1 MSKAFTKEDDDAPE
15 EPLVARPLS
24 TLPFGAKNYLTADGA
39 ERFRAELRALAEQR
53 SSVAQFA
60 DDPGSKRQ
68 LRALDQRALDLEDLL
83 ATAEIVPSNACDPDE
98 VCFGSTVTVR
108 EPDGTEQQYRIVG
121 VDEADFDRGWVS
133 WISPI
138 ARALTGARLGQQ
150 VAFKFPSGEKQL
162 EIVAIHA

>member
-24 TLPFGAKNYLTADGA
+24 TLPFGAKNYVTADGA
-39 ERFRAELRALAEQR
+39 ERFRAELRELAEQR
-53 SSVAQFA
+53 SSLAGSA
-60 DDPGSKRQ
+60 EDPSIKRQ
-68 LRALDQRALDLEDLL
+68 LRALDQRALDLEDML
-83 ATAEIVPSNACDPDE
+83 ATAEIVPANACNPDE

-108 EPDGTEQQYRIVG
+108 EPDGIEHRYRIVG

-138 ARALTGARLGQQ
+138 ARALTGARVGQR

-162 EIVAIHA
+162 EIVAIAP

>member
-39 ERFRAELRALAEQR
+39 ERFRAELRDLAEQR
-53 SSVAQFA
+53 AALAEPA
-60 DDPGSKRQ
+60 DNPSAKRQ
-68 LRALDQRALDLEDLL
+68 LRALDQRALDVEDML
-83 ATAEIVPSNACDPDE
+83 ATAEIVPANACNPDE
-98 VCFGSTVTVR
+98 VCFGATVTVR
-108 EPDGTEQQYRIVG
+108 EPDGAEHRYRIVG

-138 ARALTGARLGQQ
+138 ARALTGARLGQR
-150 VAFKFPSGEKQL
+150 VPFKFPSGEKQL
-162 EIVAIHA
+162 EIVAIQA

>member
-39 ERFRAELRALAEQR
+39 EAFRAELRDLAEKRAALAD
-53 SSVAQFA
+53 SG
-60 DDPGSKRQ
+60 DDPSLKRQ
-68 LRALDQRALDLEDLL
+68 IRALDQRALDLQDML
-83 ATAEIVPSNACDPDE
+83 ANAEVVSANACDPDE

-108 EPDGTEQQYRIVG
+108 EPDGKEHAYRIVG

-138 ARALTGARLGQQ
+138 ARALTGARLGQR

-162 EIVAIHA
+162 EVVAIKA

>member
-39 ERFRAELRALAEQR
+39 ERFRAERRELAEQR
-53 SSVAQFA
+53 ASLA
-60 DDPGSKRQ
+60 DDPANKRQ
-68 LRALDQRALDLEDLL
+68 IRAIDQRALDLEEML
-83 ATAEIVPSNACDPDE
+83 ATAEIVTANACDSDE

-108 EPDGTEQQYRIVG
+108 EADGTEHEYRIVG
-121 VDEADFDRGWVS
+121 IDEADFDRGWVS

-138 ARALTGARLGQQ
+138 ARALTGARIGQR

-162 EIVAIHA
+162 EIVGIRAATS

>member
-15 EPLVARPLS
+15 EPLAARPLS
-24 TLPFGAKNYLTADGA
+24 TLPPGAKNYLTADGA
-39 ERFRAELRALAEQR
+39 ERFRAELRELAEQR
-53 SSVAQFA
+53 SSLAA
-60 DDPGSKRQ
+60 TGHDPAAKRQ
-68 LRALDQRALDLEDLL
+68 VRALDQRALDLEDML
-83 ATAEIVPSNACDPDE
+83 ATAEIVPAHACNPDE

-108 EPDGTEQQYRIVG
+108 EHDGAPYRYRIVG

-138 ARALTGARLGQQ
+138 AKALTGARLGQR

-162 EIVAIHA
+162 EIVAIEP